1 MKQNKSFWNGYI
13 AHMLAEQFSL
23 WDVKHQWS
31 LKIDNILHLFHAE
44 IIQNSRNFNKYATP
58 LYELKE
64 EAESKL
70 NGESS
75 FQSIEKLLIEW
86 CNHMINVLSMGE
98 KIALQL
104 GKKIRYGVIDYNEG
118 IWDLEQE
125 IAMANQYILMMRDVK
140 GKEEVKD

>member
-1 MKQNKSFWNGYI
+1 MKQNKDFWNGYI
-13 AHMLAEQFSL
+13 AHKLAEQFSF
-23 WDVKHQWS
+23 WDGHHEWS
-31 LKIDNILHLFHAE
+31 RKIDKILHLYHAE
-44 IIQNSRNFNKYATP
+44 IIQLCRNFNKYATP

-75 FQSIEKLLIEW
+75 FQSIEKLLIQW

-98 KIALQL
+98 KIALKL
-104 GKKIRYGVIDYNEG
+104 GKKIRYGLIDYNEA

-125 IAMANQYILMMRDVK
+125 IARAYQYIMMMRIDKLKEDVK
-140 GKEEVKD
+140 D